1 MSAIGSI
8 LRRAANVPAMLRHKR
23 EARRAR
29 AGADSE
35 LDLYASIFRNDFLH
49 AGYFARIPE
58 DPEDISLHDLRQ
70 AMRAYSDLALA
81 RITPGQAVLDV
92 GCGMGGLLKLL
103 KKAGARPTGLTPNP
117 MHAAYIRREQPD
129 VPVIVSGFEAL
140 DPAPYR
146 QAFDVVVSLE
156 AFHNVPMEEGLKRV
170 AEVLKP
176 GGRWILID
184 YYRTRIPAYNNSGYP
199 MQAFRDALARHGFRV
214 SEEIDIT
221 EHALPSLAFGY
232 VFATRLGIPL
242 LDFALESF
250 FSRHWLLEYLLA
262 DVVGRARGRL
272 KLDALDPA
280 VFARDKRYLLQ
291 QIVR

>member
-1 MSAIGSI
+1 MTMIGSI
-8 LRRAANVPAMLRHKR
+8 LKRALNLRAMLRHRR
-23 EARRAR
+23 EARLAR

-49 AGYFARIPE
+49 AGYFARIPVN
-58 DPEDISLHDLRQ
+58 PEDVSLQDLRE
-70 AMRAYSDLALA
+70 AMRAYSELALT
-81 RITPGQAVLDV
+81 RISPGQTVLDV

-103 KKAGARPTGLTPNP
+103 KEAGARPTGLTPNP
-117 MHAAYIRREQPD
+117 MHAEYIRREQPD
-129 VPVIVSGFEAL
+129 VPVIVSGFESL
-140 DPAPYR
+140 DTAPYR
-146 QAFDVVVSLE
+146 QAFDIVVSLE

-176 GGRWILID
+176 DGKWILID

-214 SEEIDIT
+214 AEEIDIT
-221 EHALPSLAFGY
+221 EHLRPSLDFGY
-232 VFATRLGIPL
+232 VFATRLAIPL
-242 LDFALESF
+242 LEFALERF

-262 DVVGRARGRL
+262 DAVKRARGRIR
-272 KLDALDPA
+272 LDALNPD

>member
-1 MSAIGSI
+1 MTMIGSI
-8 LRRAANVPAMLRHKR
+8 LKRAVNVPAMLRHRR
-23 EARRAR
+23 EARSAR

-35 LDLYASIFRNDFLH
+35 LDLYASVFRNDFLH
-49 AGYFARIPE
+49 AGYFPSIPE
-58 DPEDISLHDLRQ
+58 NSEDISLQDLRE

-81 RITPGQAVLDV
+81 RIAPGQTVLDI
-92 GCGMGGLLKLL
+92 GCGMGGFLKLM
-103 KKAGARPTGLTPNP
+103 KAAGARPTGLTPNP

-140 DPAPYR
+140 ETAPYR

-156 AFHNVPMEEGLKRV
+156 AFHNVPMEEGLRRV

-176 GGRWILID
+176 GGKWILID

-199 MQAFRDALARHGFRV
+199 MQAFRDALARHGYRV
-214 SEEIDIT
+214 TEEVDIT

-232 VFATRLGIPL
+232 VFATRIGIPL
-242 LDFALESF
+242 LEFALENF

-262 DVVGRARGRL
+262 DVVRRARGRIR
-272 KLDALDPA
+272 LDALNPE

-291 QIVR
+291 QITR

>member
-1 MSAIGSI
+1 MIGSI
-8 LRRAANVPAMLRHKR
+8 LKRAVNVPAMLRHRR

-35 LDLYASIFRNDFLH
+35 LDLYASIFRNEFLH
-49 AGYFARIPE
+49 AGYFARIPGK
-58 DPEDISLHDLRQ
+58 PEDISLQDLRD

-81 RITPGQAVLDV
+81 RISPGQKVLDI
-92 GCGMGGLLKLL
+92 GCGMGGLLRLMKE
-103 KKAGARPTGLTPNP
+103 AGARPTGLTPNP
-117 MHAAYIRREQPD
+117 MHAAYIRREQPG
-129 VPVIVSGFEAL
+129 VQVIESGFETL
-140 DPAPYR
+140 DTAPYR

-176 GGRWILID
+176 GGKWILID

-199 MQAFRDALARHGFRV
+199 MQAFRDALARHGYRV
-214 SEEIDIT
+214 TEEIDIT
-221 EHALPSLAFGY
+221 DNALPSLAFGY
-232 VFATRLGIPL
+232 LFATRMGIPL
-242 LDFALESF
+242 LEFALERF

-262 DVVGRARGRL
+262 DVVKRARGRM
-272 KLDALDPA
+272 KLDALNPE

-291 QIVR
+291 QITR